1 MLKNHS
7 TLGGMYEPRDERF
20 VAKAKDEE
28 SHCGYQQWHR
38 EVDLEVIAWLR
49 RFPEAT
55 RKEFETFLREI
66 YNRPEMRQRFP
77 HGF

>member
-1 MLKNHS
+1 
-7 TLGGMYEPRDERF
+7 

-38 EVDLEVIAWLR
+38 DVDREVIEWLR
-49 RFPEAT
+49 READAT
-55 RKEFETFLREI
+55 PGEFMAFLREI
-66 YNRPEMRQRFP
+66 YSRPRMRERFP